1 MRFDLTRLAKADLM
15 SIARFTESHWGRKQ
29 RNAYLMEIDQVFRS
43 LAVNPLIGRTCDEIR
58 AGYRKHPHGAH
69 VIYYTLP
76 NESELLVVRIL
87 HGTMDTESN
96 LGCWRSL
103 KTDHLCSLK
112 IDQG

>member
-1 MRFDLTRLAKADLM
+1 MPQRRHIGLRTDVPRPLHCRV
-15 SIARFTESHWGRKQ
+15 Q
-29 RNAYLMEIDQVFRS
+29 RNPSPIRIA
-43 LAVNPLIGRTCDEIR
+43 PLIGRTCDEIR